1 MARNAQGFT
10 LVEVMI
16 VVVIIAILSAI
27 AIPGYADYV
36 TRGRVIEATGGLGDA
51 RNKME
56 QFYQDNRAYPTG
68 CVIAP
73 AAPGPTQVQLQQL
86 QYFALACAFP
96 AANQFVVTATGIA
109 TGPMN
114 GFAYTINEQNVK
126 TSGPFAGTGNS
137 KGWNPATPNTCW
149 VLRKGP
155 AGQTSC

>member
-1 MARNAQGFT
+1 MARKAQGFT
-10 LVEVMI
+10 LIEVMI

-36 TRGRVIEATGGLGDA
+36 TRGRVVEATGGLGDA

-56 QFYQDNRAYPTG
+56 QFFQDNRAYPTG
-68 CVIAP
+68 CVVSP
-73 AAPGPTQVQLQQL
+73 AAPGATQIQVQQL
-86 QYFALACAFP
+86 QYFALTCAFP
-96 AANQFVVTATGIA
+96 GANQFVVTATGI
-109 TGPMN
+109 GPMV
-114 GFAYTINEQNVK
+114 GFAYTLNEQNVK
-126 TSGPFAGTGNS
+126 TSGPFATTGAS

>member
-1 MARNAQGFT
+1 MARKAQGFT

-36 TRGRVIEATGGLGDA
+36 TRGRVVEATGGLGDA

-56 QFYQDNRAYPTG
+56 QYFQDNRSYPTG
-68 CVIAP
+68 GCTISP
-73 AAPGPTQVQLQQL
+73 AAPGATQVQLQQL
-86 QYFALACAFP
+86 QYFTLSCSAMT
-96 AANQFVVTATGIA
+96 ANTYIVTATGI
-109 TGPMN
+109 GPMV
-114 GFAYTINEQNVK
+114 GFTYAINEQNVK
-126 TSGPFAGTGNS
+126 SSGPFAGTGAS

>member
-1 MARNAQGFT
+1 MARKAQGFT

-36 TRGRVIEATGGLGDA
+36 TRGRVVEATGGPGDA

-56 QFYQDNRAYPTG
+56 QYFQDNRAYPAG
-68 CVIAP
+68 CVVSPAAP
-73 AAPGPTQVQLQQL
+73 AANQVQLQQL
-86 QYFALACAFP
+86 QYFTLSCSLMTNNTFL
-96 AANQFVVTATGIA
+96 VTATGI
-109 TGPMN
+109 GPMT
-114 GFAYTINEQNVK
+114 GFTYTINELNVK
-126 TSGPFAGTGNS
+126 ASGPFASTGAS